1 MNDKMGIDKELDK
14 QLKELLEKE
23 KSDEK
28 KKRVENLLRN
38 YKTNKARL
46 KILELGLV
54 NYQDSTLNGIDYSID
69 PVQTSNIG
77 DLSNGIVAREKEMI
91 TLTHDIG
98 VTDALIDSLVEK
110 DRFII
115 WQLYIENR
123 TQVQVAND
131 LNYYD
136 TKTVWLNKERIIKSM
151 MELV

>member
-1 MNDKMGIDKELDK
+1 MNLDTKDKKELE
-14 QLKELLEKE
+14 ELLEK
-23 KSDEK
+23 KKLDKK

-54 NYQDSTLNGIDYSID
+54 NYQDRTLNGIDYSSD

-77 DLSNGIVAREKEMI
+77 DLSNGIVARESEMI
-91 TLTHDIG
+91 KLEHDIG

-110 DRFII
+110 DRFLI
-115 WQLYIENR
+115 WSFYIESKTLLDIAYEMKYKETR
-123 TQVQVAND
+123 
-131 LNYYD
+131 
-136 TKTVWLNKERIIKSM
+136 TVWGNKERIVMNM